1 MANYAIT
8 RRLLATL
15 VALCATVVMVHM
27 FGCGIEEEKSSV
39 AVVDT
44 NVPSTDVVGGDTSE
58 PTPDTESGEDVNVP
72 PDLGG
77 PDTGTSDQGEADEVT
92 PPQCDPIDCDD
103 DNDCTVDGCN
113 AGGQCIHL
121 PIENCPPTCQPDCG
135 ADNCGADGCG
145 GTCGNCSDGAV
156 CADGQCEV
164 IELPTPEGA
173 GDCTDGVDNDDDGI
187 TDCDEPECEAAE
199 GCEEPPVDLCADRQC
214 ADQNPCTVD
223 ACDPATGA
231 CVHEAIV
238 GCCLDLDGDNYCP
251 ADQDGDCDDEDPEIY
266 PGAVEVCD
274 SADNDCDGLVDEG
287 CEEPPTCQPD
297 CGADGCG
304 ADGCGGT
311 CGNCSDGA
319 VCADGQCEV
328 IELPT
333 PEGAGDCTDGVDN
346 DDDGITDCDEP
357 ECEAAE
363 GCEEPPV
370 DLCADRQCA
379 DQNPCTVDA
388 CDPATGACVHVQ
400 AVDCQSCV
408 MNADC
413 FDGNG
418 CTTDTCVDGIC
429 RHDANPACVPASAC
443 EGLVAVYSATD
454 VVRAARCF
462 GWLDQYHPGQSI
474 AITPSE
480 WITAPDGVCAVT
492 CEDGAGNT
500 ILPEICSGTWDEVDF
515 VGHGHSVSRW
525 SDVGCAHLPPHPLA
539 ANVRGCQWARYC
551 ADPAHPSFTYTD

>member
-135 ADNCGADGCG
+135 ADN
-145 GTCGNCSDGAV
+145 
-156 CADGQCEV
+156 
-164 IELPTPEGA
+164 
-173 GDCTDGVDNDDDGI
+173 
-187 TDCDEPECEAAE
+187 
-199 GCEEPPVDLCADRQC
+199 
-214 ADQNPCTVD
+214 
-223 ACDPATGA
+223 
-231 CVHEAIV
+231 
-238 GCCLDLDGDNYCP
+238 
-251 ADQDGDCDDEDPEIY
+251 
-266 PGAVEVCD
+266 
-274 SADNDCDGLVDEG
+274 
-287 CEEPPTCQPD
+287 
-297 CGADGCG
+297 CG